1 MAIMMN
7 RSEAVSRKL
16 VDPSFL
22 LRLIRLQQYGNLAFA
37 SALLLVVA
45 LWGWQ
50 RLHPPAMI
58 PVATGRN
65 DRPVAIVPLDRPLLS
80 DRRVLQWTADTVRR
94 AYAINWKNYATHLD
108 RVAPRFTTPAWNS
121 FATSLKKSGNLAK
134 IRSARMVGW
143 VVPDG
148 AARIIDK
155 GVIGPY
161 YTWEI
166 LDPVTVRYENQ
177 TEQIN
182 DALNVKIWVRRA
194 SFGHDKA
201 GVAIEQINAIPQ

>member
-1 MAIMMN
+1 MMN
-7 RSEAVSRKL
+7 RNEAISRKL
-16 VDPSFL
+16 VDPVFL
-22 LRLIRLQQYGNLAFA
+22 LRLIRLQQYANLTFA
-37 SALLLVVA
+37 GALLLVVA

-58 PVATGRN
+58 PVATGLN
-65 DRPVAIVPLDRPLLS
+65 SRPVAIVPLDRPLLS
-80 DRRVLQWTADTVRR
+80 DRHVLQWTADTVRQ
-94 AYAINWKNYATHLD
+94 AYSVTWKDYATHLD
-108 RVAPRFTTPAWNS
+108 HVAPRFTTPAWNS
-121 FATSLKKSGNLAK
+121 FATSLKSSGNLAK

-166 LDPVTVRYENQ
+166 LDPVTVRYENE

-182 DALNVKIWVRRA
+182 DPLNIKIWVRRA
-194 SFGHDKA
+194 SFGHDQA
-201 GVAIEQINAIPQ
+201 GVAIEQINAVPQ